1 MVTPRAG
8 EAGKAKL
15 GCLVSVLVAVAGL
28 YVVKDFGTVYWRY
41 YQMQDEVKSQADFAP
56 SLSDA
61 AIRDRLV
68 ATADTLGLPLGPTEW
83 TVRRQPSGITIHA
96 EYTDSVVLEVLSW
109 RKVIYMHFA
118 PGAEAPL

>member
-15 GCLVSVLVAVAGL
+15 GCLVSILVLVAAL
-28 YVVKDFGTVYWRY
+28 FVVKDFGVVYWRY
-41 YQMQDEVKSQADFAP
+41 YQMQDEVKGEAAFAP
-56 SLSDA
+56 SLSDV

-68 ATADTLGLPLGPTEW
+68 ATADTLGLPLGPKEW
-83 TVRRQPSGITIHA
+83 TIRRQPGGISIHA
-96 EYTDSVVLEVLSW
+96 QYTDSVVLEVLSW
-109 RKVIYMHFA
+109 RKVVYMHFA